1 MKKFALILWLLLG
14 LSANA
19 GAEADVNVNKQEF
32 VNTIFYQ
39 PLEPLSRNNGYTYL
53 TPTSIDMRTPLDK
66 NLVAAKGEC
75 ELIENTQER
84 ITLKCKYKWIPQKG
98 LLESAKKRLQS
109 SDLITREIAQKTL
122 ETYAT
127 TYEEYFTYAVKNL
140 YTDTCLRIEEY
151 VRKLDEDYTK
161 DDFFHSN
168 YCVTPPADYLSKS
181 D

>member
-1 MKKFALILWLLLG
+1 MKKFVLILG
-14 LSANA
+14 LVLSFSANA
-19 GAEADVNVNKQEF
+19 QAEDNVNKQEF
-32 VNTIFYQ
+32 VNPIFYQ
-39 PLEPLSRNNGYTYL
+39 PLEPLSRSNGYTYL

-66 NLVAAKGEC
+66 NLVNARGEC
-75 ELIENTQER
+75 ELIENTQKR

-109 SDLITREIAQKTL
+109 SDLITRELAQKTL

-151 VRKLDEDYTK
+151 IRKPDEDYTK

-168 YCVTPPADYLSKS
+168 YCVTPPDYVPSES